1 MFRESCTSLTTTN
14 EAILRDFGAY
24 LTRCVD
30 TCWYMC
36 IQDPPLNIKI
46 PEKGDTVDTKQFNL
60 YKSEGYIVDVCVWP
74 ALLLGGGDSTDIVC
88 KGQVLTKLSKTN

>member
-14 EAILRDFGAY
+14 EAILRDFEAY

-46 PEKGDTVDTKQFNL
+46 PEKGDTLDTKQFNL
-60 YKSEGYIVDVCVWP
+60 YKSEGDIVDICVWP
-74 ALLLGGGDSTDIVC
+74 ALLLGGDDSTDIVC
-88 KGQVLTKLSKTN
+88 KGQVLTKLS